1 MTTRDNLFSLDGY
14 VNDDRTPLY
23 SRAWQAESFGKPWNG
38 WATPVVTRAVLADFV
53 KHSPGSLEM
62 RGDGAL
68 LIAEQ
73 DGGFAAAYMDD
84 EHYVIHPNEAGLY
97 DLGLLGFVFDHLDDD
112 DTVGTIVDRDGDEH
126 VDPLRLQ
133 ALAGILHAEH
143 AYGSEV
149 MTQEQYDRVNRD
161 AEDVLGADL
170 LETMAVLCTS
180 EHWSGEDMLRTA
192 VEPLAVEGLLRR
204 IEAAL

>member
-1 MTTRDNLFSLDGY
+1 MDTRQNLFSLDGY
-14 VNDDRTPLY
+14 VTDTRHPLY

-38 WATPVVTRAVLADFV
+38 WATPVVTRAVVADFV

-62 RGDGAL
+62 RGDGVV
-68 LIAEQ
+68 LISEQ
-73 DGGFAAAYMDD
+73 DGGFAAAYLDD
-84 EHYVIHPNEAGLY
+84 EHYVIHPTADGLY
-97 DLGLLGFVFDHLDDD
+97 DLGLLGFVFDTLEDDQ
-112 DTVGTIVDRDGDEH
+112 TVGTIVDRDGDEQ

-133 ALAGILHAEH
+133 ALAGILRAEH
-143 AYGSEV
+143 DLHHG
-149 MTQEQYDRVNRD
+149 MTQDQYDHVNRE
-161 AEDVLGADL
+161 AEDVLGADF

-192 VEPLAVEGLLRR
+192 VEPVAVEGLLRR